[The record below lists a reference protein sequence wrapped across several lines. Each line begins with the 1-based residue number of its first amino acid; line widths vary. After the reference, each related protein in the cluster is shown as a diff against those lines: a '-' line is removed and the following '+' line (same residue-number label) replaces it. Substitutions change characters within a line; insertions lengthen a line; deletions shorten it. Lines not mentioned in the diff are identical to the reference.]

1 MNPFPRPP
9 TPAPTHTRPPQ
20 PTRTTR
26 AKSPASLAILAILTC
41 AIGSTLLACGPFFPH
56 SLLLDG
62 DRAVLRAP
70 NVFFETELDRLQLTP
85 PPGLLHLETE
95 ASDREAT
102 LAAEILDL
110 RRALATR
117 NLDTNR
123 IAEAILLFSRTRAD
137 LEDYRQ
143 SLEFLSFSPDDP
155 APNPPPEPDLH
166 ALPPEIP
173 REFQLYLA
181 GARAWISRNTNEA
194 RTAWQ
199 SILDLPPGQQRFKST
214 WAAFM
219 LGRSWHTENPA
230 TATRHYQQTRKLART
245 GLPDSASLGVA
256 SLGWEA
262 QLMLRTNRLGPA
274 LHLYLEQYAAGATR
288 SAGPS
293 LELTA
298 RRITEA
304 QPDARLAVARDPVAR
319 RVVTAWL
326 LASIP
331 AVPNLQNPDN
341 PNPPTDPLVLNWLHT
356 LETLGA
362 AEVPLAEQLALLT
375 YRAGDWDAAERWIA
389 LSGDSPI
396 ADWLQAKLHLR
407 NGKPAEA
414 AQAFARALPRLPIP
428 PPSQDPHPDPA
439 IPQPFADSLYD
450 PDGSAS
456 AQEAALAESG
466 VLHLA
471 RGDFIQALDA
481 LLRAKHW
488 TDAAYVAER
497 VLTTQELKAYVDT
510 HWPATT
516 TPDPDDPLP
525 VSERIRHLLG
535 RRLTRSNL
543 GLLATPYFPTNLH
556 NTHHAFLSHLARG
569 ENTSLQPR
577 ERAHGFF
584 AAAGLARTNGLDLL
598 GTEVAPDW
606 AIWYGDFQHGPTHT
620 RRAESNA
627 QRLPPTPAE
636 WLRANQHRADPEQR
650 FHYRYQA
657 AFLAWDAAQLMPDN
671 DPETALMLHTAGQ
684 WLKTRDPKTADIF
697 YKALVRRCRAT
708 ELGEAAD
715 RQRWFPNLDALGKP
729 IVTRLTPTPTPTTP
743 DPAFPPDDWETSD
756 SQSSPETNPDP
767 PIDPESNPDLIPD
780 LLLHP

>member
-9 TPAPTHTRPPQ
+9 TPPTPA
-20 PTRTTR
+20 TRTPRTQ
-26 AKSPASLAILAILTC
+26 SPAILAILAC
-41 AIGSTLLACGPFFPH
+41 AIGSTLLACGPFLPN

-70 NVFFETELDRLQLTP
+70 RVSFHNELDRLQLTP
-85 PPGLLHLETE
+85 PPGLLHVETE

-123 IAEAILLFSRTRAD
+123 IADAILLFSRTRAD

-143 SLEFLSFSPDDP
+143 SLEPPIFPPDNP
-155 APNPPPEPDLH
+155 APNPPPPPDLH

-181 GARAWISRNTNEA
+181 GARAWIRHNTNEA

-199 SILDLPPGQQRFKST
+199 SILDLPQHHRRFKST

-219 LGRSWHTENPA
+219 LGRSWHTDNPTNA
-230 TATRHYQQTRKLART
+230 THHYQQTRKLARA
-245 GLPDSASLGVA
+245 GFPDSASLGVA

-288 SAGPS
+288 SAAPS

-298 RRITEA
+298 RRITQA
-304 QPDARLAVARDPVAR
+304 NPDDRLAVARDPVAR

-331 AVPNLQNPDN
+331 AVPNDQNPDN
-341 PNPPTDPLVLNWLHT
+341 PDPPADPLVLNWLHT

-375 YRAGDWDAAERWIA
+375 YRAGDWDSAERWIA
-389 LSGDSPI
+389 LSGDSPV

-407 NGKPAEA
+407 NGNPAEA

-428 PPSQDPHPDPA
+428 PSTQDPHPDPA
-439 IPQPFADSLYD
+439 IPQPFVNSLSD
-450 PDGSAS
+450 PDGFTS
-456 AQEAALAESG
+456 AQHMALAESG

-481 LLRAKHW
+481 LLRAHYW

-497 VLTTQELKAYVDT
+497 VLTTDELKAYVDA
-510 HWPATT
+510 HWPASASA
-516 TPDPDDPLP
+516 DPDDPHL
-525 VSERIRHLLG
+525 VAESIRHLLG
-535 RRLTRSNL
+535 RRLTRSNQ
-543 GLLATPYFPTNLH
+543 GLLATSYFPTNLQT
-556 NTHHAFLSHLARG
+556 THHAFLSQLARG
-569 ENTSLQPR
+569 EDPSLPPR
-577 ERAHGFF
+577 ERARGFF
-584 AAAGLARTNGLDLL
+584 AAAGFARTNGLELL

-606 AIWYGDFQHGPTHT
+606 AIWSGDFQYGPTHT

-627 QRLPPTPAE
+627 RHLPPTPAE

-671 DPETALMLHTAGQ
+671 DPETAVMLHTAGQ
-684 WLKTRDPKTADIF
+684 WLKARDPKTADIF

-715 RQRWFPNLDALGKP
+715 RQRWFPDLDALGKP
-729 IVTRLTPTPTPTTP
+729 IVTRSPPPPPPAPPTP
-743 DPAFPPDDWETSD
+743 DAWETSD
-756 SQSSPETNPDP
+756 TPDAPETNPDP
-767 PIDPESNPDLIPD
+767 ESDPEWDPNPTPDLHH
-780 LLLHP
+780 L